1 MEDDKKLEPVKAA
14 ELFINKYFP
23 QCQGALLAGSVVR
36 GESTETSD
44 LDLVVFD
51 QKFSSSYRESFLV
64 YGWQIEVFVHNQSS
78 YKSYF
83 LSDYERARP
92 SMPQMVVEGTILKD
106 NGMIT
111 AIKEEARRLLE
122 TGPKEWSAET
132 VVQKRYF
139 LTDSLD
145 DFIGCNNRAEGIFIA
160 ATLAELV
167 SEFVLRVNKQWVGNS
182 KWVVRSLK
190 AYDAEFTRDF
200 VIAFDEYYK
209 TSEKLKVVHLVDRVL
224 EPYGGRLFEGFSNGK
239 E

>member
-14 ELFINKYFP
+14 ELFINKHFP

-36 GESTETSD
+36 GESTDTSD

-51 QKFSSSYRESFLV
+51 QKLSSSYRESFLA
-64 YGWQIEVFVHNQSS
+64 YGWQIEVFVHNQST

-92 SMPQMVVEGTILKD
+92 SMPQMVVEGMVLKD

-111 AIKEEARRLLE
+111 AIKQEARKLLE
-122 TGPKEWSAET
+122 TGPKEWSTET
-132 VVQKRYF
+132 IVQKRYF

-145 DFIGCNNRAEGIFIA
+145 DFIGCNDRAEGIFIA

-167 SEFVLRVNKQWVGNS
+167 SEFILRVNKRWIGNS
-182 KWVVRSLK
+182 KWIVRSLK
-190 AYDAEFTRDF
+190 AYDVEFAHDY

-209 TSEKLKVVHLVDRVL
+209 TSEKLKVVQLVDRVL
-224 EPYGGRLFEGFSNGK
+224 EPYGGRLFEGFSSGN